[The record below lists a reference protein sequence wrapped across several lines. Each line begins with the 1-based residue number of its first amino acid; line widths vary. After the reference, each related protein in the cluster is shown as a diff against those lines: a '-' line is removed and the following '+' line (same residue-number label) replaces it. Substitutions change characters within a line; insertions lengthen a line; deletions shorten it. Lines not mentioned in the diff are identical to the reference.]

1 MTSTPPYILAGIAD
15 PPHLGAH
22 LLNAGRELGLD
33 ISFADVRQ
41 AYRASRWVSRACWYL
56 IDKRPPRLREFSRS
70 LDAAQRRV
78 GAGGF
83 LGTGICPVDARS
95 LAALG
100 GAGVLRANFST
111 DDPWN
116 PANGAR
122 WFLRALREYD
132 VVFTPRRANIAD
144 FRRIGCPRVEYLP
157 FAFEPTVHF
166 PEQPDPRLVDRFG
179 CDVAFVGGGDAD
191 RLPFVDALAEAGLR
205 VRVFGGGWNRVARW
219 RPRWGGAVFDGDYR
233 QVVAH
238 ARVQLCLV
246 RRANRDG
253 HVMRSFELAAMRSC
267 ILAEDTPE
275 HREIY
280 GPPEDETVAY
290 FSGPIGMVAQ
300 ARRLLNDGE
309 LRRRMAT
316 RVFQRVV
323 ERSPNTYRDRLATM
337 IDVIESERS
346 RLGRGRE

>member
-1 MTSTPPYILAGIAD
+1 MSPAPPYILAGIAE

-22 LLNAGRELGLD
+22 LLNAGRGLGLD
-33 ISFADVRQ
+33 ISFADVQR
-41 AYRASRWVSRACWYL
+41 AYRAPRWVSRIYWHL
-56 IDKRPPRLREFSRS
+56 LDKRPPRLREFRRSIAATQSRV
-70 LDAAQRRV
+70 DAR
-78 GAGGF
+78 GF
-83 LGTGICPVDARS
+83 LGTGVCPLDARG
-95 LAALG
+95 LAGLG
-100 GAGVLRANFST
+100 RAGVIRANFST

-166 PEQPDPRLVDRFG
+166 PEPPDPRLADRFG

-191 RLPFVDALAEAGLR
+191 RLPYVDALAEAGLR
-205 VRVFGGGWNRVARW
+205 VRVFGGGWDRVARW
-219 RPRWGGAVFDGDYR
+219 RPRWGGAVIDGDYR
-233 QVVAH
+233 QAVAH

-253 HVMRSFELAAMRSC
+253 HVMRSFELPAMRSC

-275 HREIY
+275 HRDIY
-280 GPPEDETVAY
+280 GPPEDENVAY
-290 FSGPIGMVAQ
+290 FSGPHDLA
-300 ARRLLNDGE
+300 AAAKRCLEDGE
-309 LRRRMAT
+309 RRDRMAA
-316 RVFQRVV
+316 RVFERVV
-323 ERSPNTYRDRLATM
+323 ERSHNTYRDRLASM
-337 IDVIESERS
+337 VNVIESERS
-346 RLGRGRE
+346 RRGRG